1 MERIQ
6 GYKIYFKWFIEN
18 LGKKKIVFGMAVLIL
33 SAQNLFF
40 AYCLS
45 QITNIMVGTNFDI
58 ENFKIILVVFVL
70 VMIGNIILSYIG
82 ENKLMEIVEE
92 ISLKKRKFVY
102 EKILKLPLNYFDSHH
117 KSDLYVRIINDVEVI
132 KRFYEDVFPMILSLL
147 IGIVGSAIIIFSW
160 SEILACINLLIG
172 IISFGAF
179 NRISFLIRNDTRHL
193 RMKQDEAAAILLDM
207 INGFKVIKGFGL
219 EDRIYNKYEETMEKY
234 KQLDNRIV
242 KKNAE
247 YETLNSVIMLGI
259 FGIML
264 FVGIILAKLEMACIS
279 NVLSSTILSTS
290 VIWMY
295 RSLGQ
300 YLNSYSKCMVSI
312 KRIME
317 IENSTSC
324 EEMKKKYD
332 YNQNQTSLCMEIIPK
347 GIYLKNLFVNLSNNR
362 TILKDINL
370 LIDANQ
376 CIGIK
381 GESGAGKTT
390 LLRTLMGLYIPQ
402 DGQMMCN
409 GEQFNNV
416 SLEEWRKKFIY
427 ISQDPY
433 LFPETI
439 LDNIRMNNDNIPI
452 ESVIE
457 ASKIVGA
464 HEFIEK
470 LPNKYETLIKDSKM
484 LSSGERQRICLAR
497 AFINKEAILL
507 LDEPTSAMDLETE
520 HNFNEK
526 LAQLNHNCTIIIVS
540 HRDSIFKYCDYVIGM
555 EGGRLL

>member
-1 MERIQ
+1 MKRLQ
-6 GYKIYFKWFIEN
+6 DCKIYFKWFVEN
-18 LGKKKIVFGMAVLIL
+18 LGKKKMFFGIAVFLL

-45 QITNIMVGTNFDI
+45 QIVNIMIGTNFDN
-58 ENFKIILVVFVL
+58 ESFGIILAIFAL
-70 VMIGNIILSYIG
+70 GMFGNIILSYIG
-82 ENKLMEIVEE
+82 ENRLIEIVEE
-92 ISLKKRKFVY
+92 ISFEKRKSVY

-117 KSDLYVRIINDVEVI
+117 KSNLYVRLINDIEVI
-132 KRFYEDVFPMILSLL
+132 KRFYEDVFPMIISLL
-147 IGIVGSAIIIFSW
+147 MGISGSAIIIFSW
-160 SEILACINLLIG
+160 NKILACINLLVG
-172 IISFGAF
+172 IISFAAF
-179 NRISFLIRNDTRHL
+179 NRISFLIRTDTKHL
-193 RMKQDEAAAILLDM
+193 RIKQDEASAILLDM

-219 EDRIYNKYEETMEKY
+219 EDRIYDKYVKIMEDY
-234 KQLDNRIV
+234 KQSDSRIV

-247 YETLNSVIMLGI
+247 YETLNSVVMLGI
-259 FGIML
+259 FGVML
-264 FVGIILAKLEMACIS
+264 FVGIILTKLEMAYIS
-279 NVLSSTILSTS
+279 DVLSSTILSTS

-300 YLNSYSKCMVSI
+300 YLNSYSKSMVSI

-317 IENSTSC
+317 IENSVSC
-324 EEMKKKYD
+324 GEMKKKYD
-332 YNQNQTSLCMEIIPK
+332 YNQNSLNMEIIPK
-347 GIYLKNLFVNLSNNR
+347 GIYIRNLAVNLSNKR
-362 TILKDINL
+362 TVLKDINL
-370 LIDANQ
+370 FIGERQ
-376 CIGIK
+376 CVGIK

-402 DGQMMCN
+402 DGQMVCN
-409 GEQFNNV
+409 GERFSNV
-416 SLEEWRKKFIY
+416 PLEVWRNKFIY

-439 LDNIRMNNDNIPI
+439 LNNIRMNNDSVST
-452 ESVIE
+452 ESVIQ

-464 HEFIEK
+464 HEFIEM
-470 LPNKYETLIKDSKM
+470 LPDKYETVIKDPKM

-526 LAQLNHNCTIIIVS
+526 LAQLRHNRIIIIVS
-540 HRDSIFKYCDYVIGM
+540 HRDSIFKYCDYVISM
-555 EGGRLL
+555 EEGRII